1 MMLVNIRNTGNFIIE
16 AWGYR
21 VLSQP
26 VRKRM

>member
-1 MMLVNIRNTGNFIIE
+1 MMLVNMLVTTNFIE

-21 VLSQP
+21 ALSQP